1 MNRGENLPAFVAAQ
15 LEFAGFIRNPEVNDA
30 PAGIEAR
37 RMKIYADLFY
47 NNIQNFLAGAFPVC
61 KRILLAAD
69 WHGVAWHTLVRSF
82 VHRHGSTSPYF
93 LDIPQEFLEFVGSGP
108 HEPLPD
114 WFLELAHYEWVE
126 MALAV
131 SDEELPDGEA
141 IAGLAEGVTLVSPL
155 AWPLSYR
162 YGVHEIGP
170 GHLPERVPAEP
181 THLVVYRRRDDNV
194 RFLVSNVVTHTLIA
208 LLQENSDEAAA
219 VAELAARL
227 GLDHHVVAEQA
238 TRALAR
244 LRDCEI
250 VFGGG

>member
-1 MNRGENLPAFVAAQ
+1 MRAGDNLPSFVASQ
-15 LEFAGFIRNPEVNDA
+15 LEFAGYIRNPEVNDA

-61 KRILLAAD
+61 KRILQAPGWD
-69 WHGVAWHTLVRSF
+69 GVAWHVLVRSF

-93 LDIPQEFLEFVGSGP
+93 LDIPQEFLEFVGSGA
-108 HEPLPD
+108 HQPLPD

-131 SDEELPDGEA
+131 SDEEVPEE
-141 IAGLAEGVTLVSPL
+141 AGLAPGTTQVSPL

-162 YGVHEIGP
+162 YAVHEIGP
-170 GHLPERVPAEP
+170 GHLPEQVPAEP
-181 THLVVYRRRDDNV
+181 THLVVYRRRDDAV
-194 RFLVSNVVTHTLIA
+194 RFLVSNPITHTLIA
-208 LLQENSDEAAA
+208 LLRETGDEAAA
-219 VAELAARL
+219 IVELARRL
-227 GLDHHVVAEQA
+227 ALDRGVVAAQA

-244 LRDCEI
+244 LRECEI
-250 VFGGG
+250 VFCGS